1 MFPCNVTQ
9 LIRIVSGQTTAPSAD
24 EPVTGVSID
33 SRTVKPGDAFFALPG
48 SKSHGVL
55 YADDAIARGAVCVI
69 AESTT
74 AEQNQSRS
82 PMVRFH
88 STDSVEVDSRIIRV
102 PSALTALQQLAHWN
116 RKQSAALVIGVT
128 GSVGKTTTRQMIAS
142 VLNREFHGIQSP
154 RNFNNE
160 LGVPLSLLQLK
171 ADHDFVALEM
181 GAGRIGDIRKLTEIA
196 LPEFGVITRVAPA
209 HVESFGSLDLIRQ
222 AKQELAEAIRPEGTV
237 FLNADDPAVRQM
249 ADSVQGNVVLYGFS
263 SEAHVRATNIVTN
276 TNRSV
281 ITVDGREFQFQGAR
295 HLATSALAAIAV
307 GRTTGMADSRIADGL
322 SGFQLDAGRGR
333 MVNREPWTVIDDSYN
348 ASPAS
353 VIGAIQGLA
362 DWPNSKHRILVLGDM
377 LELGQDSAAAH
388 FEIGRQLASS
398 NVDHTLVYGQFA
410 ESVVEGARSTGVT
423 LNHISLFHDL
433 ATLQVMLDCIMTPG
447 DVVLIKGSRGM
458 QMENVV
464 QWLQQQAATL
474 STRAAA

>member
-1 MFPCNVTQ
+1 MFPCSVTQ
-9 LIRIVSGQTTAPSAD
+9 LIRIVSGQTTAMPAD
-24 EPVTGVSID
+24 DPVTGVSID
-33 SRTVKPGDAFFALPG
+33 SRTVKSGDAFFALPG

-55 YADDAIARGAVCVI
+55 FADDAIARGAVCVI
-69 AESTT
+69 AESTS

-88 STDSVEVDSRIIRV
+88 STDSAEIDSRIIRV
-102 PSALTALQQLAHWN
+102 PSTLDALQLLAAWN
-116 RKQSAALVIGVT
+116 RQQSAALVIGVT

-154 RNFNNE
+154 KNFNNE

-171 ADHDFVALEM
+171 ADHDFAALEM
-181 GAGRIGDIRKLTEIA
+181 GAGRIGDIRKLAEIA
-196 LPEFGVITRVAPA
+196 RPELGVITRVAPA
-209 HVESFGSLDLIRQ
+209 HVETFGSLDLIRQ
-222 AKQELAEAIRPEGTV
+222 AKQELAEAISPEGTV
-237 FLNADDPAVRQM
+237 FLNADDGAVRQM
-249 ADSVQGNVVLYGFS
+249 ADSVQGNVVLYGFN

-281 ITVDGREFQFQGAR
+281 ITVDGREFHFQGPR

-322 SGFQLDAGRGR
+322 AGFQLDAGRGR

-353 VIGAIQGLA
+353 VMCAIQGLA

-377 LELGQDSAAAH
+377 LELGKDSAAAH

-398 NVDHTLVYGQFA
+398 KVDHTLVYGQFA
-410 ESVVEGARSTGVT
+410 EDVVEGAKSTGVT

-464 QWLQQQAATL
+464 QWLQQQAAAC

>member
-9 LIRIVSGQTTAPSAD
+9 LIRIVSGQTTATPAD
-24 EPVTGVSID
+24 EPVTGISID

-55 YADDAIARGAVCVI
+55 FADEAVAHGAVCVI
-69 AESTT
+69 AECTA

-88 STDSVEVDSRIIRV
+88 STDSVEIDSRIIRV
-102 PSALTALQQLAHWN
+102 PSALTALQQLATWN
-116 RKQSAALVIGVT
+116 RQQSAALVIGVT

-171 ADHDFVALEM
+171 ADHDFAALEM
-181 GAGRIGDIRKLTEIA
+181 GAGRVGDIRKLTEIA
-196 LPEFGVITRVAPA
+196 QPEFGVITRVAPA
-209 HVESFGSLDLIRQ
+209 HVETFGSLDLIRQ
-222 AKQELAEAIRPEGTV
+222 AKQELAEAIGPDGTV
-237 FLNADDPAVRQM
+237 FLNADDDAVRQM
-249 ADSVQGNVVLYGFS
+249 EASVRGNIVLYGFS
-263 SEAHVRATNIVTN
+263 SDAHVRATNVVTN

-281 ITVDGREFQFQGAR
+281 ITVDGREFQFQGPR
-295 HLATSALAAIAV
+295 HLATAALAAIAV
-307 GRTTGMADSRIADGL
+307 GRIAGMADRRIADGL
-322 SGFQLDAGRGR
+322 AGFQLDAGRGR

-353 VIGAIQGLA
+353 VVGAIQGLA
-362 DWPNSKHRILVLGDM
+362 DWPHSRHRILVLGDM

-398 NVDHTLVYGQFA
+398 KVDHTLVYGQFA
-410 ESVVEGARSTGVT
+410 ENVVEGARSTGVT
-423 LNHISLFHDL
+423 LNHISVFHDL

-447 DVVLIKGSRGM
+447 DVVLVKGSRGM
-458 QMENVV
+458 QMEHVV
-464 QWLQQQAATL
+464 QWLQKQGAAC

>member
-24 EPVTGVSID
+24 ESVTGVSID

-48 SKSHGVL
+48 SRSHGVL
-55 YADDAIARGAVCVI
+55 YADEAIARGAVCII

-88 STDSVEVDSRIIRV
+88 STDSVEIDSRIIRV
-102 PSALTALQQLAHWN
+102 PSALSALQQLANWN

-154 RNFNNE
+154 KNFNNE

-171 ADHDFVALEM
+171 ADHDFAVLEM

-196 LPEFGVITRVAPA
+196 QPEFGVITRVAPA
-209 HVESFGSLDLIRQ
+209 HVETIGSLDLIRK
-222 AKQELAEAIRPEGTV
+222 AKQELAEAIGPDGTV
-237 FLNADDPAVRQM
+237 FLNADDAAVRQM
-249 ADSVQGNVVLYGFS
+249 ADSVQGNVVLYGFC
-263 SEAHVRATNIVTN
+263 SEADVRATNVVTN

-281 ITVDGREFQFQGAR
+281 ITVDGREFQFQGPR

-322 SGFQLDAGRGR
+322 AGFQLDAGRGR
-333 MVNREPWTVIDDSYN
+333 MVNRDPWTVIDDSYN

-398 NVDHTLVYGQFA
+398 TVDHTLVYGQFA
-410 ESVVEGARSTGVT
+410 EDVVAGAKSTGVT

-464 QWLQQQAATL
+464 QWLQQQAAAY
-474 STRAAA
+474 SSRAAA

>member
-1 MFPCNVTQ
+1 MFPCTVTQ
-9 LIRIVSGQTTAPSAD
+9 LIGIVSGRTTASQAD
-24 EPVTGVSID
+24 EAVTGVSID

-55 YADDAIARGAVCVI
+55 FADEAVARGAVCII
-69 AESTT
+69 AECTA

-88 STDSVEVDSRIIRV
+88 STDSVEIDCRIIRV
-102 PSALTALQQLAHWN
+102 PSTLTALHQLAAWN
-116 RKQSAALVIGVT
+116 RKQSTALVIGVT

-160 LGVPLSLLQLK
+160 LGVPLSLLQLRTS
-171 ADHDFVALEM
+171 HDFVALEM

-196 LPEFGVITRVAPA
+196 QPEFGVITRIAPA
-209 HVESFGSLDLIRQ
+209 HVETFGSLDLIRK
-222 AKQELAEAIRPEGTV
+222 AKQELVEAIGPEGTV
-237 FLNADDPAVRQM
+237 FLNADDEAVRQM
-249 ADSVQGNVVLYGFS
+249 AASVQGNVVLYGFS
-263 SEAHVRATNIVTN
+263 SDSHVRATNIVTN

-281 ITVDGREFQFQGAR
+281 ITVDGREFQFQGPR

-307 GRTTGMADSRIADGL
+307 GRTAGMADSRIADGL
-322 SGFQLDAGRGR
+322 AGFQLDAGRGR

-353 VIGAIQGLA
+353 VVGAIQGLA

-377 LELGQDSAAAH
+377 LELGHEAAAAH

-398 NVDHTLVYGQFA
+398 KVDHTLVYGQFA
-410 ESVVEGARSTGVT
+410 ESVVEGAKSTGVT

-433 ATLQVMLDCIMTPG
+433 ATLQVMLDCLLTPG
-447 DVVLIKGSRGM
+447 DVVLVKGSRGM
-458 QMENVV
+458 QMEKVV
-464 QWLQQQAATL
+464 QWLQQQAGAYATR
-474 STRAAA
+474 TAA

>member
-1 MFPCNVTQ
+1 MFPCSVTQ
-9 LIRIVSGQTTAPSAD
+9 LIRIVSGQTTASSAD

-33 SRTVKPGDAFFALPG
+33 SRAVKPGDAFFALPG

-55 YADDAIARGAVCVI
+55 YADEAIARGAVCVI
-69 AESTT
+69 AESTA

-88 STDSVEVDSRIIRV
+88 STDSVEIDSRIIRV
-102 PSALTALQQLAHWN
+102 PSALTALQQLASWN

-142 VLNREFHGIQSP
+142 VLNREFHGVQSP
-154 RNFNNE
+154 KNFNNE

-171 ADHDFVALEM
+171 ADHDFAAVEM
-181 GAGRIGDIRKLTEIA
+181 GAGRIGDIRKLAEIA
-196 LPEFGVITRVAPA
+196 QPEFGVITRVAPA
-209 HVESFGSLDLIRQ
+209 HVETFGSLDLIRQ
-222 AKQELAEAIRPEGTV
+222 AKQELAEAIGPEGTV
-237 FLNADDPAVRQM
+237 FLNADDAAVRQM
-249 ADSVQGNVVLYGFS
+249 ANSVRGNVVLYGLS
-263 SEAHVRATNIVTN
+263 SDAHVRAASVVTN

-281 ITVDGREFQFQGAR
+281 ITVDGREFQFQGPR

-307 GRTTGMADSRIADGL
+307 GRTAGMSDSRIADGL
-322 SGFQLDAGRGR
+322 AGFQLDAGRGR
-333 MVNREPWTVIDDSYN
+333 IVNRDPWTVIDDSYN

-377 LELGQDSAAAH
+377 LELGQDSSAAH

-398 NVDHTLVYGQFA
+398 KVDHTLVYGQFA
-410 ESVVEGARSTGVT
+410 EDVVEGAKSTGVT

-447 DVVLIKGSRGM
+447 DVVLVKGSRGM
-458 QMENVV
+458 QMEHVV
-464 QWLQQQAATL
+464 QWLQQHAATC
-474 STRAAA
+474 SSRAAA